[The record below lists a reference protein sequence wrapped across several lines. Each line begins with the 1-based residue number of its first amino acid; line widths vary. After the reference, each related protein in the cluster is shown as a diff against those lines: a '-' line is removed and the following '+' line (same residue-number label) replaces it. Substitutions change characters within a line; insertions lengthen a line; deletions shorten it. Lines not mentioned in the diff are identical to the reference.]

1 MFDCIGLGII
11 SLDLLCKIDHYPA
24 ANSKNRITL
33 LQRQGGGPVPT
44 ALATMAKLGMSCA
57 LISKLGHD
65 ETAETL
71 IRELEFYQISTTC
84 LIREEVETPLAII
97 LSDQKEGGR
106 TVFLHRT
113 PENDLTA
120 ADIQGIKI
128 PWPETAVLHL
138 DGHENAAA
146 LHAARRAKENGAR
159 ISLDIGSA
167 RPVSEELLHLA
178 DILIVSQDYFPELSS
193 VEQAGDY
200 CGELLKYNLI
210 LAGIT
215 FGKMGSYLVG
225 KDTCVYQP
233 AFPVTTMD
241 STGAGDVF
249 HGAALYG
256 FLHHFTTPELAR
268 FASACAAIKCGSM
281 GGKSGIPGISQVRS
295 FLAERGEE
303 FAFLDAYL

>member
-24 ANSKNRITL
+24 ANSKNRVTT

-44 ALATMAKLGMSCA
+44 ALATMTRLGMSCA
-57 LISKLGHD
+57 LISKLGQD

-71 IRELEFYQISTTC
+71 IRELELYHISTSWLT
-84 LIREEVETPLAII
+84 RAAVETPLAII
-97 LSDQKEGGR
+97 LCDQKEGGR

-113 PENDLTA
+113 PDHDLTE
-120 ADIQGIKI
+120 ADIEGLY
-128 PWPETAVLHL
+128 PSWPLATALHL

-146 LHAARRAKENGAR
+146 LLAARRAKEMGALV
-159 ISLDIGSA
+159 SLDIGSA
-167 RPVSEELLHLA
+167 RPVAEELLHLT
-178 DILIVSQDYFPELSS
+178 DLLIVSQDYFPALTSI
-193 VEQAGDY
+193 EQAGDY
-200 CGELLKYNLI
+200 CEILLKYNLK

-215 FGKMGSYLVG
+215 FGKMGCYLVG
-225 KDTCVYQP
+225 KDAHVYQP

-256 FLHHFTTPELAR
+256 FLHHFSTPDLAR
-268 FASACAAIKCGSM
+268 FASACAAIKCSSM
-281 GGKSGIPGISQVRS
+281 GGKTGIPGIPQIRS

-303 FAFLDAYL
+303 ISFLDAYL